1 MISMRDMRDDKIDSL
16 AAILRVL
23 EQVDGYGEIASRRR
37 QTNRL
42 IEQLV
47 EVAVLGDL
55 DRYDAVVIV
64 IVVLN
69 IELEFATSRN
79 ITRLDGL

>member
-1 MISMRDMRDDKIDSL
+1 MRDMRDDKIDSL

-79 ITRLDGL
+79 ITRRRRL

>member
-1 MISMRDMRDDKIDSL
+1 MRDVRDDKIDSL
-16 AAILRVL
+16 SAILRVL

-37 QTNRL
+37 QTNGL

-55 DRYDAVVIV
+55 DRYDAIV
-64 IVVLN
+64 IIVVVFN
-69 IELEFATSRN
+69 IELEFATSRD
-79 ITRLDGL
+79 IRRRCL

>member
-1 MISMRDMRDDKIDSL
+1 MRDMRNDKIDSL
-16 AAILRVL
+16 SAILRVL

-37 QTNRL
+37 QTNWL

-64 IVVLN
+64 IVVFN
-69 IELEFATSRN
+69 IELEFATSRD
-79 ITRLDGL
+79 ITRRRRL